1 MKNQCKLEQE
11 EIFNKLLGL
20 GDTSVHKNYYF
31 TLQEKIHSLEESE
44 RKLELKVKE
53 RTKQYEELNEELKQK
68 IGELEITQQ
77 KLSQVIE
84 RLQKTQ
90 TELVQSEKMAS
101 LGTLVAGVAHEIN
114 NPINYAYLSS
124 KVLEKD
130 LGNFKEEI
138 MYLLDGTDDEV
149 MNFFEAYFT
158 KFSDSINITLDG
170 SNKIKTIVQ
179 DLRLFSRLDG
189 EVKKEIYVS
198 KALETTIR
206 LVKTQYTKQIEFS
219 TDFHTDGKLECYN
232 SQLDQVF
239 LNILVNACHAIIK
252 KQKDLKDE
260 TKGLVNISLFK
271 NHKEIV
277 IVFYDNGC
285 GMAEEVK
292 SKIFEPFF
300 TTKPIGKGTGLGM
313 SISYGII
320 ERHNGSIEIKSQVGK
335 GSTITI
341 FIPYDR
347 NSNSK
352 CN

>member
-20 GDTSVHKNYYF
+20 GDTSVHKSYYSI
-31 TLQEKIHSLEESE
+31 LQEKIRSLEKSE
-44 RKLELKVKE
+44 HKLELKVKE

-68 IGELEITQQ
+68 IRELEITQQ
-77 KLSQVIE
+77 ELSQVIK

-124 KVLEKD
+124 KVLQKD
-130 LGNFKEEI
+130 LDNFKDEI
-138 MYLLDGTDDEV
+138 MHLLDKTDDEV
-149 MNFFEAYFT
+149 INFFEGHFT
-158 KFSDSINITLDG
+158 RFSDSINITLDG
-170 SNKIKTIVQ
+170 SNKIKNIVE
-179 DLRLFSRLDG
+179 DLRLFSRIDG
-189 EVKKEIYVS
+189 EAKKEIYVS
-198 KALETTIR
+198 QSLETTIR
-206 LVKTQYTKQIEFS
+206 LVKTQYTKQIEFT
-219 TDFHTDGKLECYN
+219 TDFHTDGKIECYS

-239 LNILVNACHAIIK
+239 LNIIVNACHAIIK

-260 TKGLVNISLFK
+260 TKGLVNISLFN
-271 NHKEIV
+271 NHKEI
-277 IVFYDNGC
+277 IIIFNDNGC
-285 GMAEEVK
+285 GMTDEVR

-300 TTKPIGKGTGLGM
+300 TTKPTGQGTGLGM

-320 ERHNGSIEIKSQVGK
+320 ERHNGSVEIKSRVGE

-341 FIPYDR
+341 FLPYYI
-347 NSNSK
+347 NSTQ
-352 CN
+352 